1 MPRLLLLFSFINL
14 IIGTGAFVIAGILE
28 SVAVSLSV
36 SVPAA
41 GQAVTAYA
49 IATAVLAPLVLV
61 ATGHWRRKRAMQL
74 ALTLFTLGNL
84 LCAVAPDLTVLLLG
98 RVLMGL
104 GAVFTPIAAGAPCRS
119 SSSASA

>member
-28 SVAVSLSV
+28 SVAASLAV

-49 IATAVLAPLVLV
+49 VATAVLAPLVLV

-74 ALTLFTLGNL
+74 ALLLFMLGNL

-98 RVLMGL
+98 RV
-104 GAVFTPIAAGAPCRS
+104 
-119 SSSASA
+119 